1 MQPPVPIHRLRIGV
15 GIAIQTAVA
24 ACIIGPD
31 IHTLH
36 TSTLRPL
43 IPVLGNIQPAPQ
55 QLFNQHTVDAR
66 AMPDAHRLQIYPL
79 RAALDPDAIA

>member
-1 MQPPVPIHRLRIGV
+1 MQHPVPIHRLRIGV

-24 ACIIGPD
+24 ACIISPD

-43 IPVLGNIQPAPQ
+43 VPVLGDLQPAPQ
-55 QLFNQHTVDAR
+55 QLFNQHTVDAP
-66 AMPDAHRLQIYPL
+66 AMADAHRLQVYPFCTSL
-79 RAALDPDAIA
+79 NPDVEK

>member
-1 MQPPVPIHRLRIGV
+1 MQHPVPTHRLRIGV

-24 ACIIGPD
+24 ACIISPD

-43 IPVLGNIQPAPQ
+43 VPVPGDIQPAPQ
-55 QLFNQHTVDAR
+55 QLFNQHAVDAS
-66 AMPDAHRLQIYPL
+66 AMPDAHRLQVYPF
-79 RAALDPDAIA
+79 RATLNSDTIA

>member
-1 MQPPVPIHRLRIGV
+1 MQRTVPTHRLRIGV
-15 GIAIQTAVA
+15 GIAIQTAMA

-43 IPVLGNIQPAPQ
+43 VPVPGDIQPAPQ
-55 QLFNQHTVDAR
+55 QLFNQHAVDASS
-66 AMPDAHRLQIYPL
+66 MPDAHWLQVYPL
-79 RAALDPDAIA
+79 RAALNPDTIA

>member
-1 MQPPVPIHRLRIGV
+1 MQHPVPMHRLHIGV

-24 ACIIGPD
+24 ACIIGSD

-43 IPVLGNIQPAPQ
+43 VPVLGDI
-55 QLFNQHTVDAR
+55 
-66 AMPDAHRLQIYPL
+66 
-79 RAALDPDAIA
+79 